1 MRRVTVCHHRSIRE
15 GEPVPQRVRN
25 AQALLDRLRDRDE
38 PAADDPDAEPE
49 RAADPDEIPAPADD

>member
-1 MRRVTVCHHRSIRE
+1 M
-15 GEPVPQRVRN
+15 PQRVRN